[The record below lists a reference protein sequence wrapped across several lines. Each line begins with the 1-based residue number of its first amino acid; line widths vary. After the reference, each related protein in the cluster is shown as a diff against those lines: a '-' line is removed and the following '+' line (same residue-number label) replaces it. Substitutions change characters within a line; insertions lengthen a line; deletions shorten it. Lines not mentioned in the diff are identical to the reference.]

1 MKLKLILFHLYIF
14 VNIQYQ
20 EIEVLT
26 VFNIEYKYIFL
37 VDGTRIIEIQ

>member
-1 MKLKLILFHLYIF
+1 MKFILISFYLYIC

-20 EIEVLT
+20 EIEVFT